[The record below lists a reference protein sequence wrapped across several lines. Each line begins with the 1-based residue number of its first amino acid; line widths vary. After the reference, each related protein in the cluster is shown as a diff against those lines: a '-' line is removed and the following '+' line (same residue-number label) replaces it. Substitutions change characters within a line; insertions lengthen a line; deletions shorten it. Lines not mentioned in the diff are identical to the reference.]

1 MGLKFSVHYRNLSS
15 SRRHSIEQAPLIV
28 KNDTK
33 SVDSTFVADLIDLFF
48 NSLNKYVAASITR
61 QLSDWA
67 YQLLHGTCD
76 QRIVLPYE
84 SNSFR
89 DKPRVQTSRS
99 LMVEGYL
106 SIFWGDYK
114 VTYFLYD

>member
-1 MGLKFSVHYRNLSS
+1 M
-15 SRRHSIEQAPLIV
+15 EQAPVIV
-28 KNDTK
+28 ENNPNA
-33 SVDSTFVADLIDLFF
+33 VDSTFVADLIDLFF
-48 NSLNKYVAASITR
+48 TSLNKYVAASAIR
-61 QLSDWA
+61 QLSDWS

-76 QRIVLPYE
+76 QRIVLPGE
-84 SNSFR
+84 SNNFR

-114 VTYFLYD
+114 VDVVS